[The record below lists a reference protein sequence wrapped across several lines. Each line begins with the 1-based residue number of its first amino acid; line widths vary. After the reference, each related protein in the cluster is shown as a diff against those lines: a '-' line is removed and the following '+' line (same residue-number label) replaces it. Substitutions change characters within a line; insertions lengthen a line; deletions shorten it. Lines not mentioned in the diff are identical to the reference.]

1 MFSEIMERFA
11 ERSPCSV
18 MVRGI
23 LENLLR
29 PEKID
34 AIFEKVAADQYT
46 RSLLFSSVVDL
57 MGLVVCKIRPSIHA
71 AYEARR
77 EQIGVSLTAV
87 YNKLNG
93 LEPAVVAALVR
104 NTGRDAAAVIDA
116 TGGALAE
123 LLPGY
128 AVRVLDGNHFPATE
142 HRLAE
147 LRRTREGPLPGQALV
162 VLDPARMLVTDII
175 PCEDGH
181 AQERSL
187 LDQVLEQVRSR
198 EVWLG
203 DRNFCTTR
211 FLFGIA
217 ARSACF
223 LIRQHA
229 STLTWE
235 LVGAKRRVGRCESGT
250 VYEQAI
256 RLRNDD
262 ELLTARRVTL
272 VLDEATRDGD
282 QEIHVLTNLPER
294 AASAVKVAELYRQ
307 RWTIEGVFQVLTQ
320 ALHSEIRTLGYPRA
334 ALFAFAVSLVAFN
347 VHSVTTA
354 ALRAVHGADKVEDEV
369 STYQVTT
376 EVAAVSAGMDLA
388 VPAEDWSVFQHQ
400 TPAGLA
406 QTLRR
411 LARRVDLRVFRKHKR
426 GPKKPRPAR
435 KSGAINHHVSTARL
449 LAACRS
455 TKRAP

>member
-1 MFSEIMERFA
+1 MFSEIIERFA

-18 MVRGI
+18 MVRGT
-23 LENLLR
+23 LENLLN
-29 PEKID
+29 PEKIN
-34 AIFEKVAADQYT
+34 AIFEQVAVDQYT

-71 AYEARR
+71 AYQARS
-77 EQIGVSLTAV
+77 EQISVSLAAV
-87 YNKLNG
+87 YAKLNR
-93 LEPAVVAALVR
+93 LEPAVAAALVR
-104 NTGRDAAAVIDA
+104 TTASDAAAVIDA

-147 LRRTREGPLPGQALV
+147 LRRTREGPLPGHALA
-162 VLDPARMLVTDII
+162 VLDPARMLVADMI

-187 LDQVLEQVRSR
+187 LDQVLERVRAR
-198 EVWLG
+198 DVWMG

-217 ARSACF
+217 ARSAF
-223 LIRQHA
+223 FIIRQHA

-235 LVGAKRRVGRCESGT
+235 LVGTKRRVGRCASGV

-256 RLRNDD
+256 RLHNGD
-262 ELLTARRVTL
+262 EVLVARRVTL
-272 VLDEATRDGD
+272 MLEEATSDGD
-282 QEIHVLTNLPER
+282 QEIHLLTNLPEQ
-294 AASAVKVAELYRQ
+294 AATAIKIAELYRE
-307 RWTIEGVFQVLTQ
+307 RWTIEGVFQVLAQT
-320 ALHSEIRTLGYPRA
+320 LNSEIATLGYPRA
-334 ALFAFAVSLVAFN
+334 AWFAFAVAVVAFN
-347 VHSVTTA
+347 VLAVAKA
-354 ALRAVHGADKVEDEV
+354 ALRAVHGADTVEDEV
-369 STYQVTT
+369 STYQVAV
-376 EVAAVSAGMDLA
+376 EVAAVAEGMNLA
-388 VPAEDWSVFQHQ
+388 VPAEDWSAFQQQ
-400 TPAGLA
+400 TPNGLA

-411 LARRVDLRVFRKHKR
+411 LARRVKLQAFRKHKR

-435 KSGAINHHVSTARL
+435 KSGAKNHHVSTARL
-449 LAACRS
+449 LAARGAAS
-455 TKRAP
+455 RAP